1 MPNGRSRGRRRG
13 RRPKRRSNEKGGR
26 TVQTAAPAL
35 FAFMGSLSSSV
46 GLSAWRWA
54 CAVPRCG
61 SRCFRNGQRKAIIRT
76 HRLSETGS
84 DYIGLVR
91 EMGLEPTHHR
101 YWLLRPARLPFRHS
115 RREQPLSYHEKG
127 PAVKSPATKEVWRWL
142 CGGST
147 GISPPA
153 LRSNGHQPAFTCRFA
168 ILPTSP
174 AASGDHPVKTVTSLI
189 FWNPSPA

>member
-1 MPNGRSRGRRRG
+1 MEGEPQQ
-13 RRPKRRSNEKGGR
+13 RPPR
-26 TVQTAAPAL
+26 V
-35 FAFMGSLSSSV
+35 SL
-46 GLSAWRWA
+46 G
-54 CAVPRCG
+54 
-61 SRCFRNGQRKAIIRT
+61 
-76 HRLSETGS
+76 HRLTLCTGFLLPLAPNKK
-84 DYIGLVR
+84 DATWRLFYLVR

-174 AASGDHPVKTVTSLI
+174 AVSGDHPVKTVTSLT

>member
-84 DYIGLVR
+84 DYIGLVPVV
-91 EMGLEPTHHR
+91 GLEPTRCRHQR
-101 YWLLRPARLPFRHS
+101 ILSPSRLPFHHTGVYFVMIPC
-115 RREQPLSYHEKG
+115 RRWDCKKKFPPEWG
-127 PAVKSPATKEVWRWL
+127 RKSGRSTTKTEEEV
-142 CGGST
+142 
-147 GISPPA
+147 
-153 LRSNGHQPAFTCRFA
+153 
-168 ILPTSP
+168 
-174 AASGDHPVKTVTSLI
+174 V
-189 FWNPSPA
+189 

>member
-1 MPNGRSRGRRRG
+1 MPNGRSNGRRRG
-13 RRPKRRSNEKGGR
+13 RRPKQRNDEKGGR

-84 DYIGLVR
+84 DYIGLVPVV
-91 EMGLEPTHHR
+91 GLEPTRCCHQRILSRTFERANKVKIRR
-101 YWLLRPARLPFRHS
+101 YNPFKVRIKAHCAALFPRWS
-115 RREQPLSYHEKG
+115 
-127 PAVKSPATKEVWRWL
+127 VKS
-142 CGGST
+142 
-147 GISPPA
+147 I
-153 LRSNGHQPAFTCRFA
+153 
-168 ILPTSP
+168 
-174 AASGDHPVKTVTSLI
+174 AASNNLK
-189 FWNPSPA
+189 A

>member
-1 MPNGRSRGRRRG
+1 MRERKNVKSFGAGLFQKAGRSPQRAKYHSCISSKISARYFCGKHPTQTGPLRRLCAPHRTKKKKT
-13 RRPKRRSNEKGGR
+13 PKG
-26 TVQTAAPAL
+26 V
-35 FAFMGSLSSSV
+35 FF
-46 GLSAWRWA
+46 
-54 CAVPRCG
+54 
-61 SRCFRNGQRKAIIRT
+61 F
-76 HRLSETGS
+76 
-84 DYIGLVR
+84 LVR
-91 EMGLEPTHHR
+91 KMGLEPTHHR

>member
-1 MPNGRSRGRRRG
+1 MKENRQGCLSRFIRA
-13 RRPKRRSNEKGGR
+13 
-26 TVQTAAPAL
+26 QTNPL
-35 FAFMGSLSSSV
+35 
-46 GLSAWRWA
+46 
-54 CAVPRCG
+54 
-61 SRCFRNGQRKAIIRT
+61 
-76 HRLSETGS
+76 HRLSFPLAPNKKDATWRLF
-84 DYIGLVR
+84 YLVR

-147 GISPPA
+147 GISPPV
-153 LRSNGHQPAFTCRFA
+153 LRANGHQPAFACRFA